1 MLSLSTSSWKFL
13 KAFLVQHNIDF
24 EKVHSLEYLIKLCST
39 VDGEFE
45 NLYEV
50 AEKLASYAID
60 IRYPDEFYIPSI
72 KEAEEAFKLATFAKD
87 FVLKKLNITEDSLE
101 WSSSGRRNL
110 RKLKLERRQ
119 GRREKVTVQFLVDRS
134 SLLLSKS
141 GF

>member
-1 MLSLSTSSWKFL
+1 MKEETKRWLIKAMNDYKTAEKLLNLPEDEIITDTLCFHCQQAVEKFL

-87 FVLKKLNITEDSLE
+87 FVLKKLNITEDSL
-101 WSSSGRRNL
+101 N
-110 RKLKLERRQ
+110 
-119 GRREKVTVQFLVDRS
+119 
-134 SLLLSKS
+134 SKS
-141 GF
+141 L

>member
-1 MLSLSTSSWKFL
+1 MKEETKKWLIKAMNDYKTAEKLLNLPEDEIITDTLCFHCQQAVEKFL

-87 FVLKKLNITEDSLE
+87 FVLKKLNITEDSL
-101 WSSSGRRNL
+101 N
-110 RKLKLERRQ
+110 
-119 GRREKVTVQFLVDRS
+119 
-134 SLLLSKS
+134 SKS
-141 GF
+141 L

>member
-1 MLSLSTSSWKFL
+1 MKEETKKWLIKAMNDYKTAEKLLNLPEDEVITDTLCFHCQQAVEKFL

-87 FVLKKLNITEDSLE
+87 FVLKKLNITEDSL
-101 WSSSGRRNL
+101 
-110 RKLKLERRQ
+110 K
-119 GRREKVTVQFLVDRS
+119 
-134 SLLLSKS
+134 
-141 GF
+141 